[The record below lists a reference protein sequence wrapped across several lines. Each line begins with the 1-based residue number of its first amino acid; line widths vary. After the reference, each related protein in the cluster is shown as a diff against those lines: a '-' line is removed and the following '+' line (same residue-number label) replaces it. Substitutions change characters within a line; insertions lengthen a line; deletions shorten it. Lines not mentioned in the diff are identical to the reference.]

1 MPVSI
6 PINNLIT
13 LSATRVTGKETIPA
27 VQYEGGAAYTYQ
39 VAMSSMFYTN
49 CIGTNQIQNGSITLN
64 KLSEGFPTW
73 STDGTLSLSGDLQIG
88 NRTSSPLYLSLG
100 YDRAV
105 AGNTSIF
112 MYSDVG
118 IIPDTSIV
126 RSSGTNGKLTISNT
140 GTGGTDIV
148 NTMGAPLSLKTN
160 DTTRLFIAD
169 SGDIG
174 IGTNSSTPNAKLN
187 VTYSS
192 SNDAVRITQTGAG
205 NALVVEDN
213 TNPDSSPFIVTANG
227 TLLIGDTISRT
238 ITDVTTSRVQ
248 INSEN
253 QVGNSAG
260 ISCVAWD
267 SDSGDILHGPIVS
280 MSRSLAGTT
289 GTHAA
294 VTQNDSLGAICFN
307 GSDGTQ
313 FIKAAQITS
322 SADGN
327 ASTGNMPGRLVFLT
341 SPTGTSTPVERMR
354 ITSSGNIGIG
364 TDTPS
369 TKLEV
374 TGGIKCTS
382 IQSSGDADF
391 GQNTRTGTG
400 VITGD
405 VNLQV
410 GYNRT
415 GNGISKIL
423 LYGSAGSS
431 ATGFTTIQKESGING
446 NLNIS
451 DNGTG
456 SLYLTKNN
464 AAGTIRFQTGAG
476 GNDRITILAN
486 GNVGIGTVAPGT
498 LLEVNGAVKALSFNT
513 SSSLRY
519 KKNIIPLENALDI
532 VSKLNAV
539 RFTWKNSNKTEVGL
553 IAEEVDSI
561 LPEVVLKNEKNQP
574 EAIDYSKLTSILI
587 SAIQELQNKL
597 LNLNN

>member
-49 CIGTNQIQNGSITLN
+49 CIGTNQIQNGSVTLD

-73 STDGTLSLSGDLQIG
+73 STNGTFSLSGNLEVG
-88 NRTSSPLYLSLG
+88 NGTSSPLYLSLG

-112 MYSDVG
+112 MYSDIG
-118 IIPDTSIV
+118 TIPDTSIV
-126 RSSGTNGKLTISNT
+126 RGTGADGKLTITNT

-148 NTMGAPLSLKTN
+148 NTNGAPLSFNTN
-160 DTTRLFIAD
+160 NTTKLFIA
-169 SGDIG
+169 SNGDIG
-174 IGTNSSTPNAKLN
+174 IGTNSNAPNAKLN
-187 VTYSS
+187 IVASS
-192 SNDAVRITQTGAG
+192 ANDAVRITQTGAG

-354 ITSSGNIGIG
+354 ITSSGNIGVG

-391 GQNTRTGTG
+391 GQSTRTGTG
-400 VITGD
+400 VGTGD

-464 AAGTIRFQTGAG
+464 AAGTIRFQTGVG

-486 GNVGIGTVAPGT
+486 GNVGIGTAAPGT
-498 LLEVNGAVKALSFNT
+498 LLEVNGAVKGTSFNT

-519 KKNIIPLENALDI
+519 KKNVKPLKNALSI
-532 VSKLNAV
+532 VSKLSAV
-539 RFTWKNSNKTEVGL
+539 RFDWKETGKSEIGL
-553 IAEEVDSI
+553 IAEEVESI
-561 LPEVVLKNEKNQP
+561 LPEFVLKNDNNEP
-574 EAIDYSKLTSILI
+574 EAIDYSKLASVLI
-587 SAIQELQNKL
+587 GAINELQDKL
-597 LNLNN
+597 K

>member
-27 VQYEGGAAYTYQ
+27 VQYEGGTAYTYQ

-49 CIGTNQIQNGSITLN
+49 CIGTNQIQNGSITLD
-64 KLSEGFPTW
+64 KLSTGFPTW
-73 STDGTLSLSGDLQIG
+73 TTDGTFSLSGNLEVG

-100 YDRAV
+100 YNRAV

-140 GTGGTDIV
+140 GTGGIDIV
-148 NTMGAPLSLKTN
+148 NTDGAPLSFNTN
-160 DTTRLFIAD
+160 NTTRLFID
-169 SGDIG
+169 SNGDIG
-174 IGTNSSTPNAKLN
+174 IGTNSSTPNARLN
-187 VTYSS
+187 VEDNSA
-192 SNDAVRITQTGAG
+192 NDAVRITQTGSG
-205 NALVVEDN
+205 NALVVEDS
-213 TNPDSSPFIVTANG
+213 TNPDSNPFIIANNGNVVIGLTAAANDALKVRRTG
-227 TLLIGDTISRT
+227 NENTVFSVDSETGVNYIVQNKFSSDEIGSSFQFRKYRGSIGSLASVQNNDTIGAFDALGYDGAS
-238 ITDVTTSRVQ
+238 I
-248 INSEN
+248 INSA
-253 QVGNSAG
+253 QISAH
-260 ISCVAWD
+260 V
-267 SDSGDILHGPIVS
+267 
-280 MSRSLAGTT
+280 
-289 GTHAA
+289 
-294 VTQNDSLGAICFN
+294 
-307 GSDGTQ
+307 DGTPG
-313 FIKAAQITS
+313 TN
-322 SADGN
+322 D
-327 ASTGNMPGRLVFLT
+327 MPGRLVFST
-341 SPTGTSTPVERMR
+341 TADGASTPTERMR
-354 ITSSGNIGIG
+354 ITSSGNVGIG
-364 TDTPS
+364 TSSPS

-391 GQNTRTGTG
+391 GQNTKTGTG
-400 VITGD
+400 VNTGD

-431 ATGFTTIQKESGING
+431 ATGFTTIQKELGNNG
-446 NLNIS
+446 DLNIS

-486 GNVGIGTVAPGT
+486 GNVGIGTVNPST
-498 LLEVNGAVKALSFNT
+498 LLEVNGAVKAASYNST
-513 SSSLRY
+513 SSLKY
-519 KKNIIPLENALDI
+519 KTNITPLEDPLLI
-532 VSKLNAV
+532 VKKLNSV
-539 RFTWKNSNKTEVGL
+539 RFNWKDTGESDIGL
-553 IAEEVDSI
+553 IAEEVNKV
-561 LPEVVLKNEKNQP
+561 LPELVLKNEDGSP
-574 EAIDYSKLTSILI
+574 EAIDYGKLTPILI
-587 SAIQELQNKL
+587 GAINELQDKL
-597 LNLNN
+597 LKQ